1 MKSGNFSVEFVNAN
15 EISVVSNISNAL
27 AKGQS
32 TQVSIYKS
40 LDDNMNKGRGA
51 NKNPYIGRVYKLL
64 FGCTYLLHDEWLL
77 DMVEHWSVKEFWRV
91 SEEKVL
97 ENISRALGS
106 GCH

>member
-1 MKSGNFSVEFVNAN
+1 MKSGNFSVKFVNAN

-51 NKNPYIGRVYKLL
+51 NKNPYIGRVYKREI
-64 FGCTYLLHDEWLL
+64 Y
-77 DMVEHWSVKEFWRV
+77 
-91 SEEKVL
+91 
-97 ENISRALGS
+97 I
-106 GCH
+106 